1 MAYISQDDKAKRA
14 PGIKAVL
21 KKYNMKGTIG
31 VRDHSVLVVNI
42 QSGAI
47 DFGKDYI
54 QVNHHHID
62 RNYSET
68 AAAFLHELVDAM
80 KGEGW
85 FNHSD
90 TQTDYF
96 HVAFYLSINVG
107 SWCKP
112 YVCTQQMVAA

>member
-47 DFGKDYI
+47 DFGKDCI
-54 QVNHHHID
+54 QVNCYHID
-62 RNYSET
+62 RNYSEA
-68 AAAFLHELVDAM
+68 AAAFLHVLVDAM
-80 KGEGW
+80 KGDSW

-107 SWCKP
+107 SWEKP
-112 YVCTQQMVAA
+112 YACTGSLVTA

>member
-21 KKYNMKGTIG
+21 KKYGMKGTIG
-31 VRDHSVLVVNI
+31 IRNHSELVVNI

-54 QVNHHHID
+54 QVNYYHID
-62 RNYSET
+62 RNYSEA

-80 KGEGW
+80 KGDRW
-85 FNHSD
+85 YNHSD

-96 HVAFYLSINVG
+96 DVAFYLSINVG
-107 SWCKP
+107 NWNKP
-112 YVCTQQMVAA
+112 YVCTGSLVTA

>member
-21 KKYNMKGTIG
+21 KKYSMKGTIG
-31 VRDHSVLVVNI
+31 IRNHSELVVNI

-54 QVNHHHID
+54 QVNYYHID
-62 RNYSET
+62 RNYTEA

-80 KGEGW
+80 KGDGW

-107 SWCKP
+107 NWNKA
-112 YVCTQQMVAA
+112 YVCTSSLVTA